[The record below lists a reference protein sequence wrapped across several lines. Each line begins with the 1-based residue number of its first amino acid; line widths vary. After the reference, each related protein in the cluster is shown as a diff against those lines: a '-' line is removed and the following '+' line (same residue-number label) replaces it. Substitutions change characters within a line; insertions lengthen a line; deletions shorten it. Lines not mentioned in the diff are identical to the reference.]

1 MQTPSFDPGL
11 TQKYDGPLRR
21 VINPDGSFTVLRR
34 GTNWRDVNPYLHL
47 VSIPW
52 ARFFGWILL
61 AYILVNSLF
70 AGIYILLGPGT
81 LAGPHVSRASDR
93 FLQCFFFSSQTMTTV
108 GFGAIAPASPAANI
122 VAAFEALSGLLGF
135 AVATG
140 LLFGRVSRPS
150 ARIGFSRNALIA
162 PYQDG
167 TSFQFRMVN
176 RRATPQHAPA
186 ATLMDM
192 PVDRSNRN
200 SRREVTILKLER
212 PSVMLFPLTWTIVHP
227 IDADSP
233 LFGKTH
239 ADLEALQAEFIVL
252 IKAWD
257 ETFSQTVHQ
266 RFSYRYDDLVW
277 GARFTP
283 AFGVDSK
290 GELQVHVDK
299 VGSYVTEN
307 SSIVAVSSAVVSRI
321 GFAFMLLARPAL
333 AASSGTSGE
342 RIP

>member
-21 VINPDGSFTVLRR
+21 VINPDGSFNVLRR

-52 ARFFGWILL
+52 TRFFLWILL
-61 AYILVNSLF
+61 SYVLVNSLF
-70 AGIYILLGPGT
+70 AGVYMLLGPGALT
-81 LAGPHVSRASDR
+81 GRPGTDQASSR
-93 FLQCFFFSSQTMTTV
+93 FLQCFFFSSQTLTTV
-108 GFGAIAPASPAANI
+108 GFGAISPVSPAANI
-122 VAAFEALSGLLGF
+122 VAAFEALCGLLGF

-150 ARIGFSRNALIA
+150 ARIGFSGKALIS

-176 RRATPQHAPA
+176 RRANTLIEPS
-186 ATLMDM
+186 ATLMLM
-192 PVDRSNRN
+192 TVDRTDGTA
-200 SRREVTILKLER
+200 RREFRLMKLER
-212 PSVMLFPLTWTIVHP
+212 PSIMLFPLTWTIVHP
-227 IDADSP
+227 IDPDSP

-239 ADLEALQAEFIVL
+239 AELEALQAEFMVL

-266 RFSYRYDDLVW
+266 RFSYRYSELVW
-277 GARFTP
+277 GGKFTP
-283 AFGVDSK
+283 AFGVDEN
-290 GELQVHVDK
+290 GDLQVHVDK
-299 VGSYVTEN
+299 VGAFVTESPGAIEN
-307 SSIVAVSSAVVSRI
+307 SRSLPSA
-321 GFAFMLLARPAL
+321 P
-333 AASSGTSGE
+333 
-342 RIP
+342 PQ